1 MPLAHSTKSL
11 RAKPLAE
18 MNQDLHMHTRLVS
31 IIALAAAVTACSSVP
46 TRNAALDQ
54 AESRFNAAQA
64 DPQVVRLASDE
75 MRSARESLTLAEQSQ
90 AAGKP
95 LATIDHLAYMSSQ
108 RVAIAQLTASSRL
121 AQEVTAG
128 AAAERNKA
136 RLAERTAEANT
147 ANQRLA
153 ARTQEVDN
161 ANLRLAARTA
171 EADNANLKLA
181 ASQESE
187 ARKTA
192 ALAAADNSALDA
204 AELNRA
210 RLAERSNETDDAN
223 RKLAVSQE
231 SEARKTAALAAA
243 EASALTA
250 RDLKARSD
258 ARTSDLEDQ
267 LRALNAKKT
276 ERGMVLTLGDVLF
289 ASGQARLVSDSGRNM
304 GKVAD
309 FMIRNPMQRA
319 AIDGYTD
326 SVGSAS
332 ANYGLSQRRAS
343 AVMDALVSLGVPAN
357 HLSMRPHGADMP
369 VASNDTAEGRQLN
382 RRVEIVFSPAAEAVS
397 TN

>member
-1 MPLAHSTKSL
+1 
-11 RAKPLAE
+11 
-18 MNQDLHMHTRLVS
+18 MHTRLVS
-31 IIALAAAVTACSSVP
+31 FIALAAAVTACSSVP

-147 ANQRLA
+147 AN
-153 ARTQEVDN
+153 
-161 ANLRLAARTA
+161 LRLAAA
-171 EADNANLKLA
+171 
-181 ASQESE
+181 QESE

-192 ALAAADNSALDA
+192 ALAAADNNARDA

-223 RKLAVSQE
+223 RKLAASQE

-289 ASGQARLVSDSGRNM
+289 ASGQSRLVSDSGRNM

-343 AVMDALVSLGVPAN
+343 SVMDALVSLGVPAN

-382 RRVEIVFSPAAEAVS
+382 RRVEIVFSPATEAVS